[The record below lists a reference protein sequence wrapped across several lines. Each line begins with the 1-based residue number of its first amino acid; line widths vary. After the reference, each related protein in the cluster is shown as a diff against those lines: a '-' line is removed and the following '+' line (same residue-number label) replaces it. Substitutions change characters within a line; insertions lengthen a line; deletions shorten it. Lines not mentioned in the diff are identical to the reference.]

1 MASDNRLL
9 GEFNLEGIPPAPM
22 GVPQIEVSFNIDA
35 NGILQVSAKD
45 KGTGKEQTIKIES
58 SGGLTKEE
66 IDRMQRDA
74 QANAAQ
80 DKRRRELAEARNT
93 AEQRVYQLEKLLNE
107 SQGRLSEADMAAVRS
122 AIEKVNQV
130 KNGDDPSAIQRAIDD
145 LQRASQAM
153 SQHLHEPSA
162 TAGRRS
168 TQNGP
173 SSSSDGRRILARRSS
188 MSNSRRSGKTTSRTT
203 STEPA
208 NGSSTAPDLSQEFKP
223 SRSSQETRCLQDSV
237 SHCKPTS

>member
-1 MASDNRLL
+1 MAADNRLL

-22 GVPQIEVSFNIDA
+22 GMPQIEVSFNIDA

-74 QANAAQ
+74 QAHAAE
-80 DKRRRELAEARNT
+80 DKRRRELAEARNA

-107 SQGRLSEADMAAVRS
+107 NQGSAVRGRYS
-122 AIEKVNQV
+122 GRPLLLSIKVNQV

-153 SQHLHEPSA
+153 SQHLYAPSA

-168 TQNGP
+168 AQNGP
-173 SSSSDGRRILARRSS
+173 SSSSDGRAHTGEEVIDA
-188 MSNSRRSGKTTSRTT
+188 
-203 STEPA
+203 
-208 NGSSTAPDLSQEFKP
+208 EFEEK
-223 SRSSQETRCLQDSV
+223 R
-237 SHCKPTS
+237 